1 VIADLPERIWYGDA
15 PWARAARGVLAPA
28 GWAYGAVAAARNAL
42 YDAGLFAAHE
52 AALPTLSLGN
62 LSVGGTGKTPVA
74 AWAASRLLEATARP
88 AIVLRGYGGDE
99 PLVHARLN
107 PGAIVVADSNR
118 VRGVERAR
126 SLGADCAILDDAFQH
141 RRIRRREDW
150 VLVAAEQ
157 WSFSLRCLP
166 AGPMRESAASIARS
180 TLVVVTRK
188 SATREA
194 AFALADALTHEAG
207 RPLVAVIHLAADG
220 LVNAQSGV
228 TSSLRWLEGRR
239 VLAVCA
245 IGAPRAFFAQLRDA
259 GAHVAEAA
267 YRDHHA
273 FDARE
278 ASGLAHR
285 GAPLDG
291 VVCTLK
297 DAVKL
302 APLWPRKG
310 PALWYLSQCAVVER
324 GAAALDASLANILA
338 ARAGVSQTA
347 GPAGPSSPPH
357 GY

>member
-1 VIADLPERIWYGDA
+1 
-15 PWARAARGVLAPA
+15 
-28 GWAYGAVAAARNAL
+28 
-42 YDAGLFAAHE
+42 
-52 AALPTLSLGN
+52 
-62 LSVGGTGKTPVA
+62 
-74 AWAASRLLEATARP
+74 
-88 AIVLRGYGGDE
+88 
-99 PLVHARLN
+99 
-107 PGAIVVADSNR
+107 
-118 VRGVERAR
+118 
-126 SLGADCAILDDAFQH
+126 
-141 RRIRRREDW
+141 
-150 VLVAAEQ
+150 
-157 WSFSLRCLP
+157 
-166 AGPMRESAASIARS
+166 
-180 TLVVVTRK
+180 
-188 SATREA
+188 
-194 AFALADALTHEAG
+194 
-207 RPLVAVIHLAADG
+207 
-220 LVNAQSGV
+220 
-228 TSSLRWLEGRR
+228 
-239 VLAVCA
+239 VCA

-259 GAHVAEAA
+259 GAHVEEAA

-285 GAPLDG
+285 GAALDG